1 MPHDEFNELIEI
13 MARLRG
19 PGGCPWDSEQT
30 HDSLKRHLIE
40 ESYETVEA
48 INGGDDAHLKEELGD
63 LLLQIVF
70 HAQIAEDRGAFT
82 IDDVIA
88 GLNEKLKRRHPHI
101 YGDAEADTADDVV
114 KGWEAIKAGEG
125 KYDESLLAGIP
136 VSLPSLMKAYKIQ
149 KKLAGVGFDWPD
161 TDSLMPAVDAEIEE
175 FKQALAGD
183 GDIPEEIGDI
193 LFMLANVARLYGVEP
208 EGALTAANKKVEAR
222 FRLME
227 KYAAEAGRK
236 LNDMTLDEQELLWE
250 RAKREIASAEDQPR
264 NDV

>member
-1 MPHDEFNELIEI
+1 MPQDNFKELVEI

-19 PGGCPWDSEQT
+19 PGGCPWDNEQT

-48 INGGDDAHLKEELGD
+48 IEGGDDEHLKEELGD

-70 HAQIAEDRGAFT
+70 HAQIAADRGAFD
-82 IDDVIA
+82 IGDVIA
-88 GLNEKLKRRHPHI
+88 GLNEKLRRRHPHI
-101 YGDAEADTADDVV
+101 YGNGDAETAEDVI

-125 KYDESLLAGIP
+125 KYDESLLSGIP
-136 VSLPSLMKAYKIQ
+136 AALPALLKAYKIQ

-161 TDSLMPAVDAEIEE
+161 TDSLMPAFDAEIEE
-175 FKQALAGD
+175 FKQAVAGD

-193 LFMLANVARLYGVEP
+193 LFMLANVSRQYGVEP
-208 EGALTAANKKVEAR
+208 ESALAAANKKVEAR

-227 KYAAEAGRK
+227 KYAAEAGK
-236 LNDMTLDEQELLWE
+236 DLKDMTLDEQEELWQ
-250 RAKREIASAEDQPR
+250 RAKRQLEVS
-264 NDV
+264 